1 MHCTWRGWEGECGG
15 LMEKL
20 NRKGNSG
27 LLGEVGR
34 KCKAQ
39 SYKVNGVSNA
49 GELMYDSSGID
60 EVE

>member
-1 MHCTWRGWEGECGG
+1 
-15 LMEKL
+15 MEKL